1 MMNLSKL
8 KSLKSAA
15 LGMGLIGVT
24 HLANAAGTALSVT
37 AMDNIEPTISA
48 IGTVVV
54 GAGASI
60 AVFRW
65 AKKALGL

>member
-1 MMNLSKL
+1 MSMVAKF
-8 KSLKSAA
+8 KSVKSAA
-15 LGMGLIGVT
+15 FGAALIGFAHV
-24 HLANAAGTALSVT
+24 ANAAGTALPVA
-37 AMDNIEPTISA
+37 AMDNIEPTIAA